1 MAFRGIQSDEAL
13 REKQTRQELN
23 LVAQDFIN
31 LFSHTLDYPDSL
43 SRFTDFLIEQ
53 KETITI
59 IQDRLLFLPDK
70 YLDNTAPDRLFSLPD
85 EGWER
90 EFITNNYETA
100 LRFHQTIL
108 DSNPGSGKTI
118 SSLLAV
124 ARLYRKMGDSRK
136 SLAIYDTLMKN
147 YSDHKIGDIPIRLSA
162 LKEKYEIFRDLKDTV
177 NVQRTNN
184 EIVEEL
190 LQPRV
195 NYNQHTFELF
205 AGDISFDFKSHIKR
219 STYLN
224 QLLLNIDNYLHSPA
238 DQSFYLTQNGFRD
251 LIIIR
256 IHLDGTSH
264 GRLIDLNDFFEE
276 MFGQMLSNIDRGN
289 QYGWQIKHEKGN
301 TIINQNVD
309 DQAQAFGF
317 PMAYPVSGWNIELHV
332 PVRNTFTAFIS
343 SGRAMYVTLFVL
355 ISIWLILG
363 LFFTV
368 YLLSQEIRL
377 SRLKSR
383 FISNVTHEFKSPVT
397 SIQHMSELLKLRRV
411 RTEEKKVEFYDSMIE
426 QCEHL
431 NHLIENVLDFSKMEE
446 KVKAYQLEMTP
457 ITPLLTGMVG
467 TQKDR
472 LSESG
477 IELDLHVLTQDLGIS
492 VDKDA
497 IRQVVYNLLDN
508 AQKFGSTIIMIK
520 ANQIIDIPPQLEIS
534 ISDNGMGISKR
545 DLPYIFDRFYRG
557 EVKKTEGI
565 KGSGIGLTIVKRI
578 IEAHGGS
585 ISVESEEG
593 AGTKFLIKLPVNQI
607 NHA

>member
-1 MAFRGIQSDEAL
+1 
-13 REKQTRQELN
+13 
-23 LVAQDFIN
+23 
-31 LFSHTLDYPDSL
+31 
-43 SRFTDFLIEQ
+43 
-53 KETITI
+53 
-59 IQDRLLFLPDK
+59 
-70 YLDNTAPDRLFSLPD
+70 
-85 EGWER
+85 
-90 EFITNNYETA
+90 
-100 LRFHQTIL
+100 
-108 DSNPGSGKTI
+108 
-118 SSLLAV
+118 
-124 ARLYRKMGDSRK
+124 
-136 SLAIYDTLMKN
+136 
-147 YSDHKIGDIPIRLSA
+147 
-162 LKEKYEIFRDLKDTV
+162 
-177 NVQRTNN
+177 
-184 EIVEEL
+184 
-190 LQPRV
+190 
-195 NYNQHTFELF
+195 
-205 AGDISFDFKSHIKR
+205 
-219 STYLN
+219 
-224 QLLLNIDNYLHSPA
+224 
-238 DQSFYLTQNGFRD
+238 
-251 LIIIR
+251 
-256 IHLDGTSH
+256 
-264 GRLIDLNDFFEE
+264 
-276 MFGQMLSNIDRGN
+276 
-289 QYGWQIKHEKGN
+289 
-301 TIINQNVD
+301 
-309 DQAQAFGF
+309 
-317 PMAYPVSGWNIELHV
+317 
-332 PVRNTFTAFIS
+332 
-343 SGRAMYVTLFVL
+343 
-355 ISIWLILG
+355 
-363 LFFTV
+363 
-368 YLLSQEIRL
+368 
-377 SRLKSR
+377 
-383 FISNVTHEFKSPVT
+383 
-397 SIQHMSELLKLRRV
+397 MSELLKLRRV